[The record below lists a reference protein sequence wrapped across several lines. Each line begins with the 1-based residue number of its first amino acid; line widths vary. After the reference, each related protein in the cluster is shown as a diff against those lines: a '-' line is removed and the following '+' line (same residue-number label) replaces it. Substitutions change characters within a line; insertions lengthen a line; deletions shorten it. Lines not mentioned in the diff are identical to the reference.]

1 MPLVGK
7 YLLIP
12 KTAGY
17 TPPPAY
23 DAALDR
29 QRQER
34 SAIAQLAHAANFTE
48 GEARFYLSEHD
59 FSYAAA
65 WAAVQADRAWEREQ
79 GQALR
84 DQRTSIAPPSTD
96 AGEVMLMPRA
106 SAPLQ
111 EDGDYEERD
120 LLVKKSL

>member
-1 MPLVGK
+1 MPLAGK

-12 KTAGY
+12 KSAGY

-23 DAALDR
+23 DPALDR

-34 SAIAQLAHAANFTE
+34 SLIAQLAQVADFTE

-59 FSYAAA
+59 FSYADA

-79 GQALR
+79 GKGLR
-84 DQRTSIAPPSTD
+84 EQRTSTAAAD
-96 AGEVMLMPRA
+96 AEVGEAMVMPRA

-111 EDGDYEERD
+111 EDGSYEERD
-120 LLVKKSL
+120 LLVKKGL